1 MGEKIIIILIIV
13 PSSCSLQVHTEYF
26 FCSVCHAEVKH
37 CHRNVLMHLQRSHGM
52 NTQVGLAGRLVA

>member
-1 MGEKIIIILIIV
+1 M
-13 PSSCSLQVHTEYF
+13 HTEYF

-52 NTQVGLAGRLVA
+52 NTQVGLACRIVACMMLMLAASLDGNS